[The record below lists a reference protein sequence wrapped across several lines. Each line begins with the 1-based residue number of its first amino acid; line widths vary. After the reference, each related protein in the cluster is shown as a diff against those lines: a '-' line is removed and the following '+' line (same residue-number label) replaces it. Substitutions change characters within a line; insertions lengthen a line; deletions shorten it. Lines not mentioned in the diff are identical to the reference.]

1 LKDIENGLEGAAGA
15 IVAEIQA
22 VIRGRFPMAS
32 FNVRTGPD
40 GRVYLAV
47 YTDAAQDFEVQDLV
61 ANRTVDSLIAGG
73 VKVHVFP
80 RRLPVPGSEAT
91 APSPP

>member
-1 LKDIENGLEGAAGA
+1 LKNADDGLEGAAAA

-22 VIRGRFPMAS
+22 TIRGRFPGAS

-61 ANRTVDSLIAGG
+61 AERTVDSLIAGG

-80 RRLPVPGSEAT
+80 RRRPPGFEAI
-91 APSPP
+91 APSAR